1 MTNASNERSLTDH
14 AKNPRVWLGVAIAV
28 VAFAFIAQNR
38 DPVVSNLFMLPVHRA
53 GVADAHPGVPPRH
66 GHRVA
71 RQAPPLTS
79 ATARSGGL

>member
-38 DPVVSNLFMLPVHRA
+38 DPVVSNLFML
-53 GVADAHPGVPPRH
+53 
-66 GHRVA
+66 
-71 RQAPPLTS
+71 QFTAPAWLTRTLVFLLGM
-79 ATARSGGL
+79 ATGWLVKRRR

>member
-38 DPVVSNLFMLPVHRA
+38 DAVVSNVFML
-53 GVADAHPGVPPRH
+53 
-66 GHRVA
+66 
-71 RQAPPLTS
+71 QFTAPAWLTLTLVFLLGM
-79 ATARSGGL
+79 ATGWLVKRRR

>member
-38 DPVVSNLFMLPVHRA
+38 DPVVSNLFML
-53 GVADAHPGVPPRH
+53 
-66 GHRVA
+66 
-71 RQAPPLTS
+71 QFTAPAWLTLTLVFVLGL
-79 ATARSGGL
+79 ATGWLVKRRR

>member
-38 DPVVSNLFMLPVHRA
+38 DPVVSNLFML
-53 GVADAHPGVPPRH
+53 
-66 GHRVA
+66 
-71 RQAPPLTS
+71 QFTAPAWLTLTLVFLLGI
-79 ATARSGGL
+79 ATGWLVKRRR

>member
-38 DPVVSNLFMLPVHRA
+38 DPVVTNLFML
-53 GVADAHPGVPPRH
+53 
-66 GHRVA
+66 
-71 RQAPPLTS
+71 QFTAPAWLTLTLVFLLGM
-79 ATARSGGL
+79 ATGWLVKRRR

>member
-38 DPVVSNLFMLPVHRA
+38 DPVVSNLFML
-53 GVADAHPGVPPRH
+53 
-66 GHRVA
+66 
-71 RQAPPLTS
+71 QFTAPAWLTLTLVFLLGM
-79 ATARSGGL
+79 ATGWLVKRRR

>member
-38 DPVVSNLFMLPVHRA
+38 DPVVSNLFML
-53 GVADAHPGVPPRH
+53 
-66 GHRVA
+66 
-71 RQAPPLTS
+71 QFTAPAWLTLTLVS
-79 ATARSGGL
+79 LLGMATGWLVKRRR